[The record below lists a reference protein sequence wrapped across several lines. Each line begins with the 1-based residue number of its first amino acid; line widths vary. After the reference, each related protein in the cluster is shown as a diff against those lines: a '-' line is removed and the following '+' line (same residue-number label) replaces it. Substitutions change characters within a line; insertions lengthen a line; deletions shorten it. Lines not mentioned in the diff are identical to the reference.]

1 MEVFHMNTYEIN
13 EIKRAVESVIGGAS
27 ASYGRHEPARSR
39 THDWDYI
46 VRMVCTGCG
55 STLGQFEIRHNLG
68 FCFRCRRF
76 LFPETVGAD
85 KQPSGWPL
93 RTWQRAGR

>member
-1 MEVFHMNTYEIN
+1 MNTYEMY
-13 EIKRAVESVIGGAS
+13 EIKRAVETVIGGAS
-27 ASYGRHEPARSR
+27 ASYGRNEPGRSR
-39 THDWDYI
+39 THGWDYI
-46 VRMVCTGCG
+46 VRLVCMGCG

-76 LFPETVGAD
+76 LFPETVCAD
-85 KQPSGWPL
+85 KQRSAWPQ